1 MASPGSV
8 SLLGLQRVL
17 FSVLFTVLLRAV
29 RFPYWGKACKW
40 GGGGAVGPHGGAT
53 GRGGME
59 EHRHGLYRSLGD
71 VWLINPTQADRG

>member
-1 MASPGSV
+1 MASPAGA

-29 RFPYWGKACKW
+29 RFPHWGKACKW
-40 GGGGAVGPHGGAT
+40 GGGTESTWRGYGKRG
-53 GRGGME
+53 GGME